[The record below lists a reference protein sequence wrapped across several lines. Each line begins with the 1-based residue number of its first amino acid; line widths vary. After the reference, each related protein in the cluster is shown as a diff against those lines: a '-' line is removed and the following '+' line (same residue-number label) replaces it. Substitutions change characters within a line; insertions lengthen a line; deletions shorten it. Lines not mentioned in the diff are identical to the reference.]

1 MTALAGEDE
10 MGYPIWDVA
19 IGGPLLMALVAIP
32 HVIVSHFAIGGGL
45 LIALTE
51 TLAVRRGDPELRALA
66 KRSSLVLILVS
77 TVFGAI
83 SGVGIWVVAGLV
95 SPGAISA
102 LIHTY
107 VWGWAIEWVFFVL
120 EIVAALVYYTTWD
133 KISKGAHLLVGWLYF
148 VAAYLSLVIIN
159 GIITFMLTPGR
170 WLETGAFWDGFFNP
184 TYWPSVVLRTGIC
197 LMMATAFMVF
207 PAMRGAAPHRD
218 RLVRYLG
225 WWFAAGALVAYAG
238 YRWWEAALPDSVH
251 GLFRGAAPTLAT
263 LAATR
268 HVALWSL
275 AAALALAVILLLLR
289 PRLTRPATAAVLAIA
304 AFSFFGAYERL
315 REGVRKPFLI
325 HSHLFSNGLR
335 VAEIAEV
342 NQRGVLAV
350 AGWAGHAAARDPA
363 DTGRQVFRAQCASC
377 HTLDGY
383 QSIREALPSVADA
396 LAVAADDPAGSGARA
411 YREQC
416 AACHRD
422 VSFDDMK
429 GMLPSP
435 DEIRADSGMIH
446 DLNQGMITATLVE
459 LRAMGEAYAAVD
471 RTAMIDT
478 SSLRFPHMP
487 PLVGTE
493 EELEALAGYL
503 GGLIDD
509 REPRVAMHGGER

>member
-1 MTALAGEDE
+1 

-148 VAAYLSLVIIN
+148 VAAFLSLVIIN

-170 WLETGAFWDGFFNP
+170 WLATGAFWDGFFNP
-184 TYWPSVVLRTGIC
+184 TYWPSLVLRTGLC

-207 PAMRGAAPHRD
+207 PAMRAAALHRD

-225 WWFAAGALVAYAG
+225 WWFAAGALVSYAG
-238 YRWWEAALPDSVH
+238 YRWWEVALPESVH
-251 GLFRGAAPTLAT
+251 ALFRGATPTLAT

-268 HVALWSL
+268 HFALWSL
-275 AAALALAVILLLLR
+275 TAALALAVVILLLR
-289 PRLTRPATAAVLAIA
+289 PRLTRPLTAVVLAIA
-304 AFSFFGAYERL
+304 AFAFFGGYERL

-342 NQRGVLAV
+342 NQRGVLAA
-350 AGWAGHAAARDPA
+350 AGWAGHAAAADPA

-411 YREQC
+411 YRAQC

-422 VSFDDMK
+422 MSYQDMK
-429 GMLPSP
+429 GMLPSA
-435 DEIRADSGMIH
+435 DEIRGDPEMIRY
-446 DLNQGMITATLVE
+446 LNQGMIAAAVVK
-459 LRAMGEAYAAVD
+459 LRAMGEAYVAAD
-471 RTAMIDT
+471 RTRMIDT
-478 SSLRFPHMP
+478 SGLHAPYMP

-493 EELEALAGYL
+493 DEAEALVAYLAGL
-503 GGLIDD
+503 ADD
-509 REPRVAMHGGER
+509 REPRLAMKGGD

>member
-1 MTALAGEDE
+1 
-10 MGYPIWDVA
+10 
-19 IGGPLLMALVAIP
+19 
-32 HVIVSHFAIGGGL
+32 
-45 LIALTE
+45 
-51 TLAVRRGDPELRALA
+51 
-66 KRSSLVLILVS
+66 
-77 TVFGAI
+77 
-83 SGVGIWVVAGLV
+83 
-95 SPGAISA
+95 
-102 LIHTY
+102 
-107 VWGWAIEWVFFVL
+107 
-120 EIVAALVYYTTWD
+120 
-133 KISKGAHLLVGWLYF
+133 
-148 VAAYLSLVIIN
+148 
-159 GIITFMLTPGR
+159 
-170 WLETGAFWDGFFNP
+170 
-184 TYWPSVVLRTGIC
+184 
-197 LMMATAFMVF
+197 
-207 PAMRGAAPHRD
+207 
-218 RLVRYLG
+218 
-225 WWFAAGALVAYAG
+225 
-238 YRWWEAALPDSVH
+238 
-251 GLFRGAAPTLAT
+251 
-263 LAATR
+263 
-268 HVALWSL
+268 
-275 AAALALAVILLLLR
+275 VILLLLR

-471 RTAMIDT
+471 RTVMIDT
-478 SSLRFPHMP
+478 SSLRFPYMP

>member
-1 MTALAGEDE
+1 
-10 MGYPIWDVA
+10 MGYPIWDLA
-19 IGGPLLMALVAIP
+19 IGGSLLMALVAIP

-51 TLAVRRGDPELRALA
+51 TLAVKRGDPELRGLA

-170 WLETGAFWDGFFNP
+170 WLATGAFWDGFFNP
-184 TYWPSVVLRTGIC
+184 TYWPSLALRTGIC
-197 LMMATAFMVF
+197 LMMAAAFMVF
-207 PAMRGAAPHRD
+207 PAMRAAAGHRD

-225 WWFAAGALVAYAG
+225 WWFAAGALISYAG

-251 GLFRGAAPTLAT
+251 ALFRGAAPKLAT

-268 HVALWSL
+268 HFALWSL
-275 AAALALAVILLLLR
+275 TAALVIAVIILLLR
-289 PRLTRPATAAVLAIA
+289 PRLTRPVTAVVLAIA
-304 AFSFFGAYERL
+304 AFAFFGGYERL

-325 HSHLFSNGLR
+325 HSHMFSNGLR
-335 VAEIAEV
+335 VAEIADV
-342 NQRGVLAV
+342 NQRGVLAA
-350 AGWAGHAAARDPA
+350 AGWAGHAAAADPA

-383 QSIREALPSVADA
+383 QSIRAALPAA
-396 LAVAADDPAGSGARA
+396 AEMLAVTADNPAGSGARA

-416 AACHRD
+416 AACHHE
-422 VSFDDMK
+422 VSYEDMK
-429 GMLPSP
+429 GMLPSV
-435 DEIRADSGMIH
+435 DEIRGDPGMIR
-446 DLNQGMITATLVE
+446 DLHRGMITGTLVE
-459 LRAMGEAYAAVD
+459 LRAMGEAYVAAD
-471 RTAMIDT
+471 RTRMIDT
-478 SSLRFPHMP
+478 SALHSSYMP
-487 PLVGTE
+487 PFVGTE
-493 EELEALAGYL
+493 QELQALAAYL
-503 GGLIDD
+503 GSLVDD
-509 REPRVAMHGGER
+509 VEPRMAMKGGE

>member
-1 MTALAGEDE
+1 
-10 MGYPIWDVA
+10 MGYPIWDLA
-19 IGGPLLMALVAIP
+19 IGGSLLMALVAIP

-51 TLAVRRGDPELRALA
+51 TLAVKRGDPELRGLA

-148 VAAYLSLVIIN
+148 VAAYLSLVVIN

-184 TYWPSVVLRTGIC
+184 TYWPSLVLRTGLC
-197 LMMATAFMVF
+197 LMMAAAFMVF
-207 PAMRGAAPHRD
+207 PAMRAAAAHRG

-225 WWFAAGALVAYAG
+225 WWFAAGALVSYAG

-251 GLFRGAAPTLAT
+251 ALFRGATPKLAT

-268 HVALWSL
+268 HFALWSL
-275 AAALALAVILLLLR
+275 TAALVVAVIILLAR
-289 PRLTRPATAAVLAIA
+289 PRLTRPVTAAVLAIA
-304 AFSFFGAYERL
+304 AFAFFGGYERL

-325 HSHLFSNGLR
+325 HSHMFSNGLR
-335 VAEIAEV
+335 VAEIADV
-342 NQRGVLAV
+342 NQRGVLAA
-350 AGWAGHAAARDPA
+350 AGWAGHAAAQDPA

-383 QSIREALPSVADA
+383 QSIRKALPSVADA

-411 YREQC
+411 YREHC
-416 AACHRD
+416 AACHHD
-422 VSFDDMK
+422 VNYDDMK
-429 GMLPSP
+429 GMLPGA
-435 DEIRADSGMIH
+435 DEIRSDPGMIR
-446 DLNQGMITATLVE
+446 DLHQGMITGTLVE
-459 LRAMGEAYAAVD
+459 LRAMGEAYVAAD
-471 RTAMIDT
+471 RTTMIDT
-478 SSLRFPHMP
+478 SPLHSPYMP
-487 PLVGTE
+487 PFVGTE
-493 EELEALAGYL
+493 QELQELAAYL
-503 GGLIDD
+503 GSLVFDV
-509 REPRVAMHGGER
+509 EPRLAMRGGE